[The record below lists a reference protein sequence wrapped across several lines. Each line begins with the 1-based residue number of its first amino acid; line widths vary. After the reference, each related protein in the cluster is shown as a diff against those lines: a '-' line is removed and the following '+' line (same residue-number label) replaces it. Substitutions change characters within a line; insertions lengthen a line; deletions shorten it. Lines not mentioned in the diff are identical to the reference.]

1 MPGKT
6 RRNDRRRGQ
15 VRRSHTWLYLT
26 VAAVAVAAAIGAGAL
41 AWSRG
46 SGSDSGGQVILPS
59 PGLPGLSLNGRVL
72 GRPDAPVSI
81 VEYADFQ

>member
-46 SGSDSGGQVILPS
+46 SDSDSGSQVILPS
-59 PGLPGLSLNGRVL
+59 PGIPGLSSNGRVL